1 MNVPNN
7 KRRQNTLLKIHTAFI
22 DLLDTHEF
30 EEISVTDICNRADIN
45 RTTFYMNFR
54 DIYDLAEAEMNRLEA
69 ESLALFGNETLNRN
83 RSDSVLLSLFTHI
96 KENQAQYKTYF
107 KLGREGRLPI
117 PDFAISE
124 TNNYHHDTYGKYHQE
139 FFRHGLS
146 AIIKLWVEGGCE
158 ESPEEMLHILRTEY
172 QEEQRQC

>member
-22 DLLDTHEF
+22 DFLETRELDD
-30 EEISVTDICNRADIN
+30 ISVTDICGRAGIN

-54 DIYDLAEAEMNRLEA
+54 DIYDLAEAEMNRLET
-69 ESLALFGNETLNRN
+69 ESIALFGNEVLDRSK
-83 RSDSVLLSLFTHI
+83 SDSVLLSLFTHI

-107 KLGREGRLPI
+107 KLGRDRRFPI
-117 PDFAISE
+117 PDFAVSE
-124 TNNYHHDTYGKYHQE
+124 ANKYHHDSHGKYHQE

-172 QEEQRQC
+172 QEE

>member
-22 DLLDTHEF
+22 DLLETRELDD
-30 EEISVTDICNRADIN
+30 ISVTDICGRAGIN

-54 DIYDLAEAEMNRLEA
+54 DIYDLAEAEMNRLET
-69 ESLALFGNETLNRN
+69 ESIALFGNEVLDRSK
-83 RSDSVLLSLFTHI
+83 SDSVLLSLFTHI